1 MEATH
6 QNPRPAVPQYI
17 PDITPKT
24 PVFCLLV
31 FASVNVSKNH
41 DLGLLKCMGLCNNYE
56 FSLK

>member
-17 PDITPKT
+17 PGITPKT
-24 PVFCLLV
+24 LVFCLLL

-41 DLGLLKCMGLCNNYE
+41 DLGLLKCTGLHKNY
-56 FSLK
+56 